1 MIENRTNQPKAL
13 EDYPLSIDSL
23 ENNILAR
30 MRTLLAL
37 ERNYLAEERTQL
49 AQFRTG
55 IALTLF
61 GPTSSAIY
69 FPSSLSQD
77 MPIWISI
84 IILISFVII
93 TGIGLYWILK
103 ANSIL
108 RTLRKKRK
116 FVKTKELD
124 LIGKNQDVKDLL
136 MECIDLDCDF

>member
-1 MIENRTNQPKAL
+1 MIENQQNQPKTT
-13 EDYPLSIDSL
+13 EKFPLSANGM
-23 ENNILAR
+23 ERNILAR

-69 FPSSLSQD
+69 FPSSLSQE

-84 IILISFVII
+84 LILISFVII

-108 RTLRKKRK
+108 RTLGKKRK
-116 FVKTKELD
+116 FVKERELD
-124 LIGKNQDVKDLL
+124 LIAKNQDVKELL